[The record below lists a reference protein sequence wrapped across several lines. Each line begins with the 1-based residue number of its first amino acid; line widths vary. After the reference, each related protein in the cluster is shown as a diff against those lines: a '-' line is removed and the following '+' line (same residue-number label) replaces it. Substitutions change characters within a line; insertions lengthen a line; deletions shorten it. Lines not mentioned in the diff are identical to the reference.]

1 VHRLAHRQVT
11 GGDALEGMEIYL
23 YANDPVLPYR
33 DTFIRQIMLDN
44 WALCQITIS
53 MLFTLIH
60 IGMEK

>member
-1 VHRLAHRQVT
+1 
-11 GGDALEGMEIYL
+11 METYL
-23 YANDPVLPYR
+23 YANDSVLPYR

-60 IGMEK
+60 IGMEKQITDSRREI